1 MSNLTQ
7 KWREAEINGDKDEKA
22 LYKLMNS
29 AAYGKI
35 LANLR
40 NRIDVKR
47 LSNEKGYLKCTAKP
61 SYMSHKIFD
70 NDLGAIHKSRV
81 TLTLDKPAYIG
92 MCILDL
98 SKI

>member
-1 MSNLTQ
+1 
-7 KWREAEINGDKDEKA
+7 
-22 LYKLMNS
+22 MNS

-61 SYMSHKIFD
+61 SYMSHKICD
-70 NDLGAIHKSRV
+70 NDLGAICKSSV
-81 TLTLDKPAYIG
+81 TLTLDKPAYTG